1 MLFITDTKSYLT
13 NLIFLTIINIAQN
26 VLVHEDEGADL
37 GNGHHKTSS
46 VPRAL
51 KPRKLDDFTCPLA
64 VFEPPDPSKR
74 PMYCKNKVKNPLE
87 ENWFIG

>member
-1 MLFITDTKSYLT
+1 MLFITSTKSCPT
-13 NLIFLTIINIAQN
+13 NFIFLTIINIAQN

-74 PMYCKNKVKNPLE
+74 PMYCKNKVKTRWKKNCL
-87 ENWFIG
+87 

>member
-1 MLFITDTKSYLT
+1 MQFIS
-13 NLIFLTIINIAQN
+13 NLAILLIYCTN

-74 PMYCKNKVKNPLE
+74 PMYCKNKVRKPTRKVLMTM
-87 ENWFIG
+87 